1 MVLVVSLLRASA
13 LGGDTSGGFTPE
25 ATSPDNKNRALIP
38 PGESDFLS
46 SMAPPEAR
54 MASGDPA
61 MAIGATYEI
70 DGAIPPP
77 PGGRIDARPA
87 PYPSP

>member
-1 MVLVVSLLRASA
+1 MEVKYY
-13 LGGDTSGGFTPE
+13 TSGGFTPE
-25 ATSPDNKNRALIP
+25 ATSPDKKTARSCS
-38 PGESDFLS
+38 GESDFLS

>member
-1 MVLVVSLLRASA
+1 MREILLGVSPLK
-13 LGGDTSGGFTPE
+13 P
-25 ATSPDNKNRALIP
+25 RALIKKSRGHP
-38 PGESDFLS
+38 DGESDFLS

>member
-1 MVLVVSLLRASA
+1 MILLGVLPLK
-13 LGGDTSGGFTPE
+13 P
-25 ATSPDNKNRALIP
+25 RALIKKTARSS